1 MVSRGGQR
9 RLLGGHGDKAGL
21 AGSSGLGQALQCL
34 AGRVQMRYD
43 KGTTRGPLHQGQQ
56 THASEIQKARLEQG
70 KPEGQL
76 VGIPTQPIRS
86 NTSVPT
92 IPCYLHI

>member
-1 MVSRGGQR
+1 MW
-9 RLLGGHGDKAGL
+9 
-21 AGSSGLGQALQCL
+21 
-34 AGRVQMRYD
+34 YD

-76 VGIPTQPIRS
+76 VSSPTQPIHS
-86 NTSVPT
+86 DISVPT
-92 IPCYLHI
+92 IPCYFHT